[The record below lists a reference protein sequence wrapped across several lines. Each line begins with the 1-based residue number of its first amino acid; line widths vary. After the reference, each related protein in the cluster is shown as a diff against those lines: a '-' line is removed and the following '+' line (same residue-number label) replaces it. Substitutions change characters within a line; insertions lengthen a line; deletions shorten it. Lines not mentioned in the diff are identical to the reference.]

1 MNAVQIYEAPIAVIA
16 VMRLGA
22 YKYHLRTQLE
32 HLEGHL
38 REEQQQHDLTR
49 LKLSKAEASLREALS
64 RAAAH
69 ADSAHSS
76 ASAREQRLQQQV
88 QGLTQ
93 ELMEARDSAQA
104 NAGLSA
110 GASADDSQLQR
121 AQRDAVD
128 AEESRQSMSRECGE
142 LRKQLTESNQRIL
155 VRHPSSPLHLRVVDK
170 EVRCASVDRMVG
182 VAARWQT

>member
-1 MNAVQIYEAPIAVIA
+1 M
-16 VMRLGA
+16 
-22 YKYHLRTQLE
+22 E

-69 ADSAHSS
+69 ADSAHSN
-76 ASAREQRLQQQV
+76 ASAREQSLQEQV

-93 ELMEARDSAQA
+93 ELMEARDSAHA
-104 NAGLSA
+104 NAGGLSA
-110 GASADDSQLQR
+110 GVNAVDANTDVSQLQR
-121 AQRDAVD
+121 AQRDAAN
-128 AEESRQSMSRECGE
+128 AEESRQGMSRECGE

-155 VRHPSSPLHLRVVDK
+155 VRDTPRRHCICV
-170 EVRCASVDRMVG
+170 C
-182 VAARWQT
+182 